1 MVDNLSGGRLIAGFL
16 RGTPHEFLTYGFNP
30 DESRERMNEGIEL
43 ILKAWTEPEPFG
55 WEGIYYRFRTIAVS
69 PRVVQLPYP
78 RVMVSGNSIDSL
90 NFAAAHRFDIGF
102 SLANPVTCGEHF
114 AHYKAAAAA
123 QGWTPSADNALYRH
137 HCYVAETDAKAAEDV
152 ERHAFWASHGG
163 HRNQEAIA
171 NAVAAQPRSTSE
183 VIGAL
188 SAQLGRYGKN
198 SAIDMSIPPIIGAPE
213 TVIRRIREI
222 AAIGQTGRFDL
233 VFRSGRL
240 PEELVESSLHL
251 FGKEV
256 MPVLQ
261 KAAA

>member
-1 MVDNLSGGRLIAGFL
+1 M
-16 RGTPHEFLTYGFNP
+16 
-30 DESRERMNEGIEL
+30 
-43 ILKAWTEPEPFG
+43 
-55 WEGIYYRFRTIAVS
+55 
-69 PRVVQLPYP
+69 QLPYP